1 MINKGNVKMA
11 RKTTPNWSQ
20 RIEEKLHTSVVYTRK
35 NTPLDTW
42 KQMVVEELTKR
53 KASNLVLNQLAA
65 LHAWEGDATPSS
77 YAYTLWQREVRAE
90 DKRRNPMG

>member
-1 MINKGNVKMA
+1 MA
-11 RKTTPNWSQ
+11 SKTTPNWSQ
-20 RIEEKLHTSVVYTRK
+20 RIEEKLPTSVVYTRK
-35 NTPLDTW
+35 NTPLDAW

-53 KASNLVLNQLAA
+53 SADNLVLNQLAA

-77 YAYTLWQREVRAE
+77 YAYILRQREVRAE

>member
-1 MINKGNVKMA
+1 MA
-11 RKTTPNWSQ
+11 SKTTPNWSQ
-20 RIEEKLHTSVVYTRK
+20 RVEEKRPTSVVYTRK
-35 NTPLDTW
+35 NTPLETW
-42 KQMVVEELTKR
+42 KEMVVEELAKR
-53 KASNLVLNQLAA
+53 SASNLTLDRLGA

>member
-1 MINKGNVKMA
+1 MA
-11 RKTTPNWSQ
+11 SKTTPNWSQ
-20 RIEEKLHTSVVYTRK
+20 RVEEKRPTSVVYTRK
-35 NTPLDTW
+35 NTPLNEW

-53 KASNLVLNQLAA
+53 SAANLTLDRLSA

>member
-1 MINKGNVKMA
+1 MSS
-11 RKTTPNWSQ
+11 KTTPNWSQ
-20 RIEEKLHTSVVYTRK
+20 RIEEKRPTSVVYTRK
-35 NTPLDTW
+35 NTSLDAW
-42 KQMVVEELTKR
+42 KQMVVEELTKLSV
-53 KASNLVLNQLAA
+53 SNLTLDRLSA

>member
-1 MINKGNVKMA
+1 MA
-11 RKTTPNWSQ
+11 SKTTPNWSQ
-20 RIEEKLHTSVVYTRK
+20 RIEEKRPTSIVYTRK
-35 NTPLDTW
+35 NTTLEDW
-42 KQMVVEELTKR
+42 KAMVVVELTNR
-53 KASNLVLNQLAA
+53 KASNLVLDRLGA

>member
-1 MINKGNVKMA
+1 MA
-11 RKTTPNWSQ
+11 SKTTPNWSQ
-20 RIEEKLHTSVVYTRK
+20 RVEEKRPTSVVYTRK
-35 NTPLDTW
+35 NTPFETW

-53 KASNLVLNQLAA
+53 SADNLVLNQLAA

-77 YAYTLWQREVRAE
+77 YAYILWQREVRAE